1 MHAIM
6 CAADILAMSKLDVLV
21 EKKIGI
27 IKNASHALLDLVN
40 QVLDFSE
47 IEQGKIQLDLEKVH
61 VPHLVANTCEMLRPW
76 AESKGLELK
85 FDVDKDAP
93 EHIVADPGRIRQVL
107 VNLAGNAIKYT
118 QSGHIAVRATPAMT
132 RHGERHLRFDVID
145 TGPGIAETERRRL
158 FEPFGRHLSRFR
170 SKTEGA
176 GLGLSICR
184 HLVELM
190 GGTLGVESMP
200 ESGSRFHFTV
210 PIGDSTAAERQTSE
224 ASSEPIVIPID
235 ASTRGA
241 RVLLAEDNVVMQQ
254 LTRELLEKLGCKV
267 EVVDNGAD
275 AVKRVAQSDFDIVLM
290 DYNMP
295 DINGVEAAREI
306 RDREASAHMR
316 ELPIIALTANAFKN
330 HRDEC
335 LGAGMNDFLSKPFSQ
350 VELWTVLKRNLER
363 VHSVGPQEA
372 QSGGL

>member
-1 MHAIM
+1 
-6 CAADILAMSKLDVLV
+6 
-21 EKKIGI
+21 
-27 IKNASHALLDLVN
+27 
-40 QVLDFSE
+40 
-47 IEQGKIQLDLEKVH
+47 
-61 VPHLVANTCEMLRPW
+61 
-76 AESKGLELK
+76 
-85 FDVDKDAP
+85 
-93 EHIVADPGRIRQVL
+93 
-107 VNLAGNAIKYT
+107 
-118 QSGHIAVRATPAMT
+118 
-132 RHGERHLRFDVID
+132 
-145 TGPGIAETERRRL
+145 
-158 FEPFGRHLSRFR
+158 
-170 SKTEGA
+170 
-176 GLGLSICR
+176 
-184 HLVELM
+184 
-190 GGTLGVESMP
+190 
-200 ESGSRFHFTV
+200 
-210 PIGDSTAAERQTSE
+210 
-224 ASSEPIVIPID
+224 
-235 ASTRGA
+235 
-241 RVLLAEDNVVMQQ
+241 MQQ